1 MGYSFINVDEFMSE
15 YKKGNIGFPYKRL
28 RHTDAEIKQMF
39 VNLKEVDPFEPERI
53 LIKHYTIHNID
64 MPKNSLLFLGQ
75 PLLYIIQKRDY
86 ADHESLSDMFN
97 EENRMM
103 CKFFSS
109 VSDPLTYFNRNT
121 EKLARMALEKY
132 KAITMD
138 NLDRIVYE
146 NIKSCS
152 SFKPIN
158 LKYIIKRFNCKSVL
172 DPSSGWGDR
181 LMAAMA
187 CDVRYVG
194 VDPNYLL
201 HPKYKQMIEFFMPAK
216 KRKRYTMIEAKIQE
230 AKLPAEKFDLV
241 FTSPPYFKIEQYSNN
256 GRVVDAN
263 ETDWFNNFMIPMI
276 NKTYVKLKNGGYFV
290 LVINQLRNE
299 HYIPKMLSY
308 VYENIPDLFYL
319 GVISYADITVSNP
332 QPMWIWRRS
341 KKVPIELYNP
351 PLVITEHNTQTIKT
365 QKPVK
370 NINYKVFREDMLIG
384 GTKQRALIPF
394 IQKTNK
400 EKYVY
405 AGPSQ
410 GYAQIALAYTCNI
423 LHKTAVLFLP
433 KPAGHAKR
441 TALTNYAM
449 TFGSVELHELPAD
462 LKTLQKNA
470 DEYSGKHED
479 SHQLAFGGDEPIY
492 VDELYKAIKSAIK
505 QTLKKTKQTKQL
517 VINPGRIWIV
527 AGSGTILK
535 VLYKVFPTTYFC
547 VVQVGKKIWP
557 DQIDESR
564 TTLYISEESFTERAK
579 IQPDYPTVATYDAK
593 LFTFFLK
600 YGEDGDYIWNVGKDV

>member
-1 MGYSFINVDEFMSE
+1 MYSFTNVGDFMAE
-15 YKKGNIGFPYKRL
+15 YNKGTIGFPFKRL
-28 RHTDAEIKQMF
+28 RYTDAEIKQMF
-39 VNLKEVDPFEPERI
+39 TNLKEVDPFEPERI
-53 LIKHYTIHNID
+53 LYRHYTIHNLN
-64 MPKNSLLFLGQ
+64 MNKNSLLFLGK

-86 ADHESLSDMFN
+86 AEHESLSDMFN
-97 EENRMM
+97 EENRMI

-109 VSDPLTYFNRNT
+109 ISDPMSYFKKNT
-121 EKLARMALEKY
+121 KRLAEMTLQKY
-132 KAITMD
+132 KTINMD
-138 NLDRIVYE
+138 NLDRIIYE

-158 LKYIIKRFNCKSVL
+158 LKHIIKRFNCKSVL

-181 LMAAMA
+181 LIAAMA

-201 HPKYKQMIEFFMPAK
+201 HPKYKEMIEFFMPPN

-230 AKLPAEKFDLV
+230 AKLPNEKFDLV

-256 GRVVDAN
+256 GRVSDSN
-263 ETDWFNNFMIPMI
+263 EDEWFNNFMIPMI
-276 NKTYVKLKNGGYFV
+276 NKTYAKLKNGGHFI
-290 LVINQLRNE
+290 LVINQLKNE

-308 VYENIPDLFYL
+308 VYEHISDLFYL
-319 GVISYADITVSNP
+319 GVISYADINVANP

-351 PLVITEHNTQTIKT
+351 PLVITDHTTQTLKT
-365 QKPVK
+365 QKPAK
-370 NINYKVFREDMLIG
+370 NINYKVFRDDMLIG

-394 IQKTNK
+394 IQKTKK

-405 AGPSQ
+405 AGPAQ

-433 KPAGHAKR
+433 KPINNKR
-441 TALTNYAM
+441 TALTSYAM
-449 TFGSVELHELPAD
+449 SFGSVELHEIPAD

-470 DEYSGKHED
+470 DEYSSKNAD
-479 SHQLAFGGDEPIY
+479 SYQLAFGGDEPIY
-492 VDELYKAIKSAIK
+492 VDELYKSIKSALK
-505 QTLKKTKQTKQL
+505 QTIKNEKI
-517 VINPGRIWIV
+517 VVNPGRLWIV
-527 AGSGTILK
+527 AGSATILK
-535 VLYKVFPTTYFC
+535 VLYKIFPTTHFC
-547 VVQVGKKIWP
+547 VVQVGKKVWP

-564 TTLYISEESFTERAK
+564 TTLYISEESFTEIAK